1 MESIHISELFKK
13 IKAYISKTS
22 FDKETIS
29 TIVNTNT
36 GLKLQPEALT
46 LKNTVLYVECKPA
59 YKNEIYLKKE
69 TIIQMIVSQ
78 TGIIISDIR

>member
-29 TIVNTNT
+29 TIVNTTT
-36 GLKLQPEALT
+36 GLKLQPQAFS
-46 LKNTVLYVECKPA
+46 LKNTVLYVECKPV
-59 YKNEIYLKKE
+59 YRNEIFLKKE
-69 TIIQMIVSQ
+69 AIIQMIASQ
-78 TGIIISDIR
+78 TGIVVSDIR